1 MVKQAF
7 LVRMQVINSK
17 VYQRRFNPHEVM
29 KKMSKSWSLR
39 RDVWKGILRR
49 MQRMIM
55 RLMMLTTLINK
66 RFCHQISQ
74 QTGQKFKVNDLLSNS
89 INNQSPKS

>member
-1 MVKQAF
+1 
-7 LVRMQVINSK
+7 VRMQVINSK

-66 RFCHQISQ
+66 RFCHQS
-74 QTGQKFKVNDLLSNS
+74 VRD
-89 INNQSPKS
+89 PKLWLVKCGVMSFCSL